1 MGDTAGTG
9 LPETGSSLPETVLLV
24 GLGVTNT
31 AAARALAARGHTVAI
46 TDDGDGAEAA
56 AVAAELRCEYQHRP
70 DRVALGSLLRSSDA
84 FMATPGLPESHPVF
98 SLADSLGIPGISEF
112 DLAAAW
118 DDRDLLAVTGTN
130 GKTTVVS
137 LVASMLEHSGIR
149 CAAVGNLEVPLVA
162 AIDDPVPR
170 CFVVEASSFRLAHS
184 ARFAPHV
191 GTWLNFAADH
201 LDVHRDLDSYRR
213 AKARIWSGQGP
224 GDISVFNAEDPVVS
238 SEMVHTAGAGRRIS
252 FALDPDAGGHEVD
265 FHESHGRLC
274 GPGGP
279 LVETAALWSRLP
291 HDRRNV
297 LAAAATA
304 SFGGATPDGIRVGAS
319 EFRGLPHRV
328 ELVGEVDGILFY
340 NDSKAT
346 TPHATLA
353 ALVGFE
359 HVVLIAGGRNKGI
372 DLSVMGAAT
381 NLRGV
386 VGIGEAGPEVLDALG
401 QVRGALA
408 ESMPDAVDVASS
420 MAHRGDVVMLSPG
433 CASFDWYGSYS
444 ERGDHFRTVVRDA
457 MGRGELGDDSN
468 A

>member
-1 MGDTAGTG
+1 MGLPTETA
-9 LPETGSSLPETVLLV
+9 LPETALPETVLLV
-24 GLGVTNT
+24 GLGVTNA
-31 AAARALAARGHTVAI
+31 AAARALVARGHTVAI
-46 TDDGDGAEAA
+46 TDDGDGSEAT
-56 AVAAELRCEYQHRP
+56 AVAAELHCEFHHQP
-70 DRVALGSLLRSSDA
+70 DRVTLGSLLECSGA

-98 SLADSLGIPGISEF
+98 SLAESLGVHGISEF

-137 LVASMLEHSGIR
+137 LVAAMLESSGIR

-184 ARFAPHV
+184 AHFAPRV

-213 AKARIWSGQGP
+213 AKARIWAEQGAQ
-224 GDISVFNAEDPVVS
+224 DISVFNAEDPVVS
-238 SEMVHTAGAGRRIS
+238 SEISHTAGAGRRVS
-252 FALDPDAGGHEVD
+252 FALDPGAGGHEVD
-265 FHESHGRLC
+265 FCEADGWLR
-274 GPGGP
+274 GPSGP
-279 LVETAALWSRLP
+279 LVATAALWSRLP

-304 SFGGATPDGIRVGAS
+304 SSGGATSDGIRSAATA
-319 EFRGLPHRV
+319 FRGLPHRV
-328 ELVGEVDGILFY
+328 ELVGELDGIRFY

-353 ALVGFE
+353 ALEGFE
-359 HVVLIAGGRNKGI
+359 SVVLIAGGRNKGI
-372 DLSVMGAAT
+372 DLSVMGSAA

-401 QVRGALA
+401 QVPGAA
-408 ESMPDAVDVASS
+408 AKSMPDAVDVASS
-420 MAHRGDVVMLSPG
+420 MAHRGDVVLLSPG
-433 CASFDWYGSYS
+433 CASFDWYSSYG
-444 ERGDHFRTVVRDA
+444 ERGDHFRSVVHDIMDRE
-457 MGRGELGDDSN
+457 GRGGDSHV
-468 A
+468 